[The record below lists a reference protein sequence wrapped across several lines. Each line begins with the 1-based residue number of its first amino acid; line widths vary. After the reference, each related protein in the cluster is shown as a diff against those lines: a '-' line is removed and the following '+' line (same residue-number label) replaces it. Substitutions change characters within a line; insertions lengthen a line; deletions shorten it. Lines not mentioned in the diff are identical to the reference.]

1 MSEVYWGRFS
11 RQEDGTWMATD
22 AECVIPPAVLAENSQ
37 SDEQRWLTAGTGWE
51 AYQEA
56 LAELKFEVAAGEVL
70 FPDAEDIVAL
80 AKFELSRATP

>member
-1 MSEVYWGRFS
+1 M
-11 RQEDGTWMATD
+11 
-22 AECVIPPAVLAENSQ
+22 AENSQ
-37 SDEQRWLTAGTGWE
+37 SDEQSWLTAGTGWE

-80 AKFELSRATP
+80 AKLELEQGNTVTVEDASPVYLRDTVAWKKLPGRE